1 MGSSF
6 GKVVQGW
13 VGIVGGKL
21 FYVVSGENFIYVVDV
36 GSWHLSC

>member
-6 GKVVQGW
+6 GKVVEGQ
-13 VGIVGGKL
+13 VGVAGGKL
-21 FYVVSGENFIYVVDV
+21 FYVVSGATFLYVIDV